1 MKTSALIQVHPRRGV
16 RRRAVDAAID
26 RAMTRTE
33 DIEQTFSRFIP
44 SSEICRLND
53 SAGTWTRVSE
63 DMRVVLEYSLGLFD
77 RSGGLFDPGVLP
89 DLERAGYDA
98 SFELLPVDRPAP
110 PPAGGTRPS
119 FGEIEMRHLD
129 VRLPEGLRIDLGG
142 IVKGWTAD
150 VLADMLSAVGSC
162 LVEMGGDTAV
172 RGAPPD
178 AQGWSIGVQA
188 HGKPGELMAIVEMAS
203 GGVATSA
210 PDERRWKM
218 GGSWAHHLID
228 PRTGEP
234 SHSDLVQVTAFAQS
248 ASAAEVWAKAAL
260 LSGSVGAARI
270 VEEHTDVELLIVP
283 ETGEPVAS
291 RGVPFASPEPL
302 TA

>member
-16 RRRAVDAAID
+16 RRRAVDAALD
-26 RAMTRTE
+26 RAVARTAE
-33 DIEQTFSRFIP
+33 IEQTFSRFIP

-53 SAGTWTRVSE
+53 SAGAWTRVSE

-77 RSGGLFDPGVLP
+77 QSRGLFDPGVLP
-89 DLERAGYDA
+89 DLERAVAAQHAALQAQVAVRRAVLG
-98 SFELLPVDRPAP
+98 
-110 PPAGGTRPS
+110 AGVFP
-119 FGEIEMRHLD
+119 D

-142 IVKGWTAD
+142 IVKGWAAD
-150 VLADMLSAVGSC
+150 VLADTLSALGSC

-178 AQGWSIGVQA
+178 ATGWSIGVQS
-188 HGKPGELMAIVEMAS
+188 HSNPTELMAIVELAS

-218 GGSWAHHLID
+218 GGTWAHHLID
-228 PRTGEP
+228 PKTGEP

-248 ASAAEVWAKAAL
+248 ASAAEVWAKTAL

-291 RGVPFASPEPL
+291 RGVPFASPEPA